1 VILWYCNKSGMTAN
15 YGGRNYEGVFY
26 LGMDFHLFSQHTDY
40 LSSVASPR
48 TTFFRTLSQLLCDFF
63 VSVQGADF
71 HAQRSKIEYYVVNKI
86 LFNDV

>member
-1 VILWYCNKSGMTAN
+1 
-15 YGGRNYEGVFY
+15 
-26 LGMDFHLFSQHTDY
+26 